1 MAFAI
6 FLPAALLCWRGL
18 RAGWIGVALVLV
30 LAVGFRAACVTPGET
45 PPLSTD
51 LHRYAWDARVQA
63 AGINPYRY
71 RPTAPELEHL
81 RDDTVWPGIN
91 LPTWRTVYPPGA
103 EASFLAARAAF
114 GDRLGASTLLFLLA
128 EAGAVALLLVVL
140 ARMPSRP
147 PLERVALFAWHPLG
161 DQRDRGQRARGCA
174 GDSRAGR
181 PPRSVA
187 GPTLRPRGLAVAV
200 AAVAKLGPIL
210 LVPAL
215 ARRGRWPF
223 VLVAAT
229 VGVLAYLP
237 YISVGLG
244 VFGDLQRYVE
254 RQRFGG
260 SLWWALE
267 PGLGA
272 TGATAACALVL
283 ALVVGVVSL
292 REHDSIEQVARSC
305 LLVLGALLLCVSYVQ
320 PWHALWLLPFF
331 AIVPA
336 PAWLWLTGTLPLLY
350 LFALDWESPGWV
362 RAVVYGG
369 FVVTAI
375 VARFPTSSGAASHCA
390 AVAADFRPDRR
401 GDPGLER
408 SRCSPW
414 SPP

>member
-1 MAFAI
+1 MDALGI
-6 FLPAALLCWRGL
+6 LGLAALLAAWQAR
-18 RAGWIGVALVLV
+18 RFAL
-30 LAVGFRAACVTPGET
+30 A
-45 PPLSTD
+45 
-51 LHRYAWDARVQA
+51 
-63 AGINPYRY
+63 
-71 RPTAPELEHL
+71 
-81 RDDTVWPGIN
+81 
-91 LPTWRTVYPPGA
+91 
-103 EASFLAARAAF
+103 
-114 GDRLGASTLLFLLA
+114 
-128 EAGAVALLLVVL
+128 
-140 ARMPSRP
+140 
-147 PLERVALFAWHPLG
+147 
-161 DQRDRGQRARGCA
+161 
-174 GDSRAGR
+174 
-181 PPRSVA
+181 
-187 GPTLRPRGLAVAV
+187 GLAVAV

-350 LFALDWESPGWV
+350 LFAP
-362 RAVVYGG
+362 
-369 FVVTAI
+369 
-375 VARFPTSSGAASHCA
+375 
-390 AVAADFRPDRR
+390 RPERR
-401 GDPGLER
+401 GGCAPSSMEGL
-408 SRCSPW
+408 S
-414 SPP
+414 